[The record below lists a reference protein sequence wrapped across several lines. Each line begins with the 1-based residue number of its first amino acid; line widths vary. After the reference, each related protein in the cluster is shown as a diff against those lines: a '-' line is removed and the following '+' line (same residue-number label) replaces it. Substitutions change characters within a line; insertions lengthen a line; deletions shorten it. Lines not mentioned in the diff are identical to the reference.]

1 VGGMGLRSMSDRVEA
16 VGGSLEVTST
26 PGRGT
31 AVVGTIP
38 LR

>member
-1 VGGMGLRSMSDRVEA
+1 MSDRVEA

-31 AVVGTIP
+31 TVGTIP